1 MTLSSEPRVPAV
13 SNDSPS
19 FEKRRFL
26 VHTGLAASTLLNT
39 GGWITAIAASGS
51 AQAATGPVDS
61 SVPVAG
67 DAPAVAAADVQFLA
81 LSQTLTGRS
90 PLDRILARRY
100 LNALSFQDA
109 TFGMQFI
116 ALLKAV
122 AQLPAAGPEA
132 LASTVAQQNPDLGK
146 LLHRIVSAWY
156 TGVVG
161 EGANAQVIAYQGAL
175 MFASVDDVVMPPSYC
190 RAAPFYWT
198 AKPPQVTTEVTTPS
212 VPNATPA

>member
-1 MTLSSEPRVPAV
+1 MTLLSEPRVPAG
-13 SNDSPS
+13 SEGNPS
-19 FEKRRFL
+19 LEKRRFL
-26 VHTGLAASTLLNT
+26 VQTGLAAGTLLGT
-39 GGWITAIAASGS
+39 GGWIAAISASGS
-51 AQAATGPVDS
+51 AQAATGPVES

-67 DAPAVAAADVQFLA
+67 GAPVEAEADAQFLV
-81 LSQTLTGRS
+81 LSQTLTGHS
-90 PLDRILARRY
+90 PLDPILARRY
-100 LNALSFQDA
+100 LNALSFQDT

-116 ALLKAV
+116 ALLKVV
-122 AQLPAAGPEA
+122 ALSPVMEPEA
-132 LASTVAQQNPDLGK
+132 LASTLDQQNPDLGK
-146 LLHRIVSAWY
+146 VLHRIVSAWY

-175 MFASVDDVVMPPSYC
+175 MFASVDDVLMPPSYC